1 LKVIFELAA
10 PRLLD
15 CRPLSLDRQ
24 PHLCIAT
31 DFNRDNAP
39 MHDEGSSIVLVVYR
53 SAFERLSIRESLA
66 ETIQYLFVGGR
77 SLQDA
82 RDFPDHFL
90 R

>member
-1 LKVIFELAA
+1 
-10 PRLLD
+10 
-15 CRPLSLDRQ
+15 
-24 PHLCIAT
+24 
-31 DFNRDNAP
+31 